1 MSKFNYTALV
11 PKQSNSHIVFTFCA
25 NASEIF
31 SFALIDRISRTEGGG
46 LSGFQRPQVANHIK
60 EIKEY
65 LAREDAILPNS
76 VVVAFTDGITFNN
89 LSNGL
94 VQISI
99 DTRDKCFGYIV
110 DGQQRLSAL
119 SGLPEKDFQV
129 LVTGFLC
136 SNEEELRKQF
146 ILINNT
152 KPLSKS
158 LIYELLPMVTG
169 LPDRISSR
177 RIAATIVE
185 RLNYEEGSALHGIIK
200 MHTNP
205 IGVIQDTV
213 IQKFIMFSLSDG
225 VMRELYSHD
234 NGLDKCYSITN
245 NFFKAVKNVFREAWE
260 GRTPKTSRLVHSAGI
275 IAMGFVMEHLHSATG
290 ASKSSDFAEGLITL
304 KGKTAWTEGCWEFGH
319 DNRRPWNGLQFV
331 PRDYLELGQY
341 LVKVIKTAHRIE
353 NTSI

>member
-1 MSKFNYTALV
+1 MSKFNYTVIL
-11 PKQSNSHIVFTFCA
+11 PKQSTSHIVFTFCA
-25 NASEIF
+25 KASEIF
-31 SFALIDRISRTEGGG
+31 SFALIDRINRTNAGGIK
-46 LSGFQRPQVANHIK
+46 GFQRQQISNHIK

-76 VVVAFTDGITFNN
+76 VVVAFTSGITVKNI
-89 LSNGL
+89 SNGL
-94 VQISI
+94 AKITIDVQ
-99 DTRDKCFGYIV
+99 DKANGFIV

-119 SGLPEKDFQV
+119 FELPERDFQV

-152 KPLSKS
+152 KPLPKS
-158 LIYELLPMVTG
+158 LIYELLPTVSG

-185 RLNYEEGSALHGIIK
+185 RLNYEEGSTLQGIIK

-205 IGVIQDTV
+205 LGIVQDTV

-225 VMRELYSHD
+225 VMRELVSQD

-245 NFFKAVKNVFREAWE
+245 SFFKAVKKVFPEAWE
-260 GRTPKTSRLVHSAGI
+260 KKTPKTSRLVHSAGI
-275 IAMGFVMEHLHSATG
+275 IAMGFVMEYLNNTTG
-290 ASKSSDFAEGLITL
+290 ASRSIDFAEGLKKL
-304 KGKTAWTEGCWEFGH
+304 KGKTAWTEGYWEFGY
-319 DNRRPWNGLQFV
+319 DSRRQWNSLQFV
-331 PRDYLELGQY
+331 PRDYLELGHY
-341 LVKVIKTAHRIE
+341 LVRAIKSAQ
-353 NTSI
+353 N